1 MKKHRLPLDV
11 FSPNCPARQVIN
23 RVADKWTILV
33 FLALKDGSMRFNE
46 LRRLLQNVSQ
56 KMLTQT
62 LRKLEE
68 DGFVTRHVV
77 PTVPVTVS
85 YELTPLGESLLAV
98 VDQLRTWA
106 YSHIPEIERARER
119 KAKRFYELSPVIAN
133 SRSRRSAA
141 REAIGAQI

>member
-1 MKKHRLPLDV
+1 MTKHGLPLNV
-11 FSPNCPARQVIN
+11 FNPNCAARQVIS

-62 LRKLEE
+62 LRPLEE
-68 DGFVTRHVV
+68 DGFVKREVI

-85 YELTPLGESLLAV
+85 FELTPLGESLLSV

-106 YSHIPEIERARER
+106 YSHIPEIERSR
-119 KAKRFYELSPVIAN
+119 KAKAKRAAKLPPSVVNNRE
-133 SRSRRSAA
+133 RRALVGLAEVA
-141 REAIGAQI
+141 RR

>member
-1 MKKHRLPLDV
+1 MRKHGLPLNV
-11 FSPNCPARQVIN
+11 FSPNCAARQVIS

-62 LRKLEE
+62 LRHLEE
-68 DGFVTRHVV
+68 DGFVTREVIA
-77 PTVPVTVS
+77 TVPVTVS
-85 YELTPLGESLLAV
+85 YELTPLGESLLSV

-106 YSHIPEIERARER
+106 YSHIPEIERSRNA
-119 KAKRFYELSPVIAN
+119 KAKRAAKLPPAVVN
-133 SRSRRSAA
+133 SRQRRALASVAEVSRR
-141 REAIGAQI
+141 

>member
-1 MKKHRLPLDV
+1 MKKHALPLNV
-11 FSPNCPARQVIN
+11 FSPACAARQVIN

-46 LRRLLQNVSQ
+46 LRRLLENVSQ

-62 LRKLEE
+62 LRHLEA
-68 DGFVTRHVV
+68 DGFVSRHIV

-85 YELTPLGESLLAV
+85 YTLTPLGESLLEV

-106 YSHIPEIERARER
+106 YKHIPEIERARQI
-119 KAKRFYELSPVIAN
+119 KAKRI
-133 SRSRRSAA
+133 
-141 REAIGAQI
+141 

>member
-33 FLALKDGSMRFNE
+33 FMALKDGSMRFNE

-62 LRKLEE
+62 LRHLEE
-68 DGFVTRHVV
+68 DGFITREVI

-85 YELTPLGESLLAV
+85 YELTPLGESLLEV
-98 VDQLRTWA
+98 VDQLRAWA
-106 YSHIPEIERARER
+106 YSHIPQIERARER
-119 KAKRFYELSPVIAN
+119 KAKRPSALSPIIAN
-133 SRSRRSAA
+133 SRMRGPAARASVSAA
-141 REAIGAQI
+141 L

>member
-1 MKKHRLPLDV
+1 MKKHGLPLNV
-11 FSPNCPARQVIN
+11 FSPTCAARQVIN

-62 LRKLEE
+62 LRNLEA
-68 DGFVTRHVV
+68 DGFVSRHVV
-77 PTVPVTVS
+77 PTVPVPVTVS

-106 YSHIPEIERARER
+106 YTNIPQIERARQSR
-119 KAKRFYELSPVIAN
+119 TKRT
-133 SRSRRSAA
+133 
-141 REAIGAQI
+141 

>member
-1 MKKHRLPLDV
+1 VKKHALPLNV
-11 FSPNCPARQVIN
+11 FSPVCAARQVIN

-46 LRRLLQNVSQ
+46 LRRLLENVSQ

-62 LRKLEE
+62 LRHLEA
-68 DGFVTRHVV
+68 DGFVSRRVV

-85 YELTPLGESLLAV
+85 YTLTPLGESLLEV

-106 YSHIPEIERARER
+106 YKHIPEIERARQI
-119 KAKRFYELSPVIAN
+119 KTKRI
-133 SRSRRSAA
+133 
-141 REAIGAQI
+141 

>member
-119 KAKRFYELSPVIAN
+119 KAKRFYEFSPVIAN

>member
-1 MKKHRLPLDV
+1 
-11 FSPNCPARQVIN
+11 
-23 RVADKWTILV
+23 V

-62 LRKLEE
+62 LRPLEE
-68 DGFVTRHVV
+68 DGFVKREVI

-85 YELTPLGESLLAV
+85 YELTPLGESLLSV

-106 YSHIPEIERARER
+106 YSHIPEIERSR
-119 KAKRFYELSPVIAN
+119 KAKAKRAAKLPPSLVNNRE
-133 SRSRRSAA
+133 RRALVGLAEVA
-141 REAIGAQI
+141 RR